1 MPTYNFLNKDTG
13 EEYQLFMSMSELDT
27 YLTEN
32 PNITQTLKAPALISG
47 RSMQKPD
54 KGFREILSDIKRR
67 HPKGNINDF
76 GG

>member
-13 EEYQLFMSMSELDT
+13 EEFQLFMSMSELDT
-27 YLTEN
+27 YLNEN
-32 PNITQTLKAPALISG
+32 PHIQQTLTMPALISG

-54 KGFREILSDIKRR
+54 QGFRDILSEVKRR
-67 HPKGNINDF
+67 NPKGNINDF

>member
-1 MPTYNFLNKDTG
+1 MPTYNFKNKDTG
-13 EEYQLFMSMSELDT
+13 EEFQLFLSMSELDT

-32 PNITQTLKAPALISG
+32 QNIEQIPTMPALISG

-54 KGFREILSDIKRR
+54 QGFRDILSAVKRR
-67 HPKGNINDF
+67 NPKANINDF